1 MKYSL
6 IEGFDFTVGGTS
18 GAPVGATTSTPPTYA
33 SYTTSSTIAGH
44 GYTRDSLY
52 SGWPGS
58 PIANNPDFYAGSAAE
73 INSNSDSITA
83 NLGTH
88 TALNNADNLKKS
100 DTIDDYGNLIY
111 KYDNNN
117 PSPNTRDVLLQDN
130 NDILVQQNMTY
141 IIGMIAASTLIIS
154 AIMIS
159 RK

>member
-6 IEGFDFTVGGTS
+6 IEGLSFTVGG
-18 GAPVGATTSTPPTYA
+18 STGTAVAGA
-33 SYTTSSTIAGH
+33 SYTTYRSASTGGTA
-44 GYTRDSLY
+44 RNLDASV
-52 SGWPGS
+52 SAWPGTTIGTS
-58 PIANNPDFYAGSAAE
+58 FPDFYSTTANDLYTGKAAQ
-73 INSNSDSITA
+73 INSNYDSIAT
-83 NLGTH
+83 NYGTH
-88 TALNNADNLKKS
+88 TTLYNADKS